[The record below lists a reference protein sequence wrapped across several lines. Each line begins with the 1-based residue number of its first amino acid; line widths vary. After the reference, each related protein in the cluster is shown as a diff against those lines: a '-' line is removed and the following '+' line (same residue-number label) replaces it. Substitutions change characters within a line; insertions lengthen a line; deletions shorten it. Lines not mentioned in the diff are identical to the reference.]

1 MKHFYFFFIGLFL
14 TNFNL
19 FGQKANSNYTNLVQK
34 SGIVYHLRRV
44 KVNHPNRVKVSRL
57 RRAKVNH

>member
-1 MKHFYFFFIGLFL
+1 VVMAAVAAFL
-14 TNFNL
+14 L
-19 FGQKANSNYTNLVQK
+19 LGDIKIVAGMSSLVQK